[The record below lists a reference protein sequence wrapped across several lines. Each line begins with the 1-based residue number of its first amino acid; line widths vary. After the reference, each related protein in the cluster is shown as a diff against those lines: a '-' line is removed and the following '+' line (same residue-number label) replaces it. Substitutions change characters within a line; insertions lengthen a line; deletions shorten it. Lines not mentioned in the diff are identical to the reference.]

1 MAKQIYCSE
10 FVFSAKDM
18 KNLID
23 QIKVDLLDTTSISVR
38 VLIDEEHEGKV
49 FKLEVIAIAISD
61 TDNKS
66 LPNIEPASG
75 CPRPPGCNSQ

>member
-10 FVFSAKDM
+10 FVFSARDM

-23 QIKVDLLDTTSISVR
+23 QIKEDFLDTTSISVR

-49 FKLEVIAIAISD
+49 FKLEVIALAISD
-61 TDNKS
+61 TDDKY
-66 LPNIEPASG
+66 LPNIEPALG
-75 CPRPPGCNSQ
+75 CPRPPGCSSK